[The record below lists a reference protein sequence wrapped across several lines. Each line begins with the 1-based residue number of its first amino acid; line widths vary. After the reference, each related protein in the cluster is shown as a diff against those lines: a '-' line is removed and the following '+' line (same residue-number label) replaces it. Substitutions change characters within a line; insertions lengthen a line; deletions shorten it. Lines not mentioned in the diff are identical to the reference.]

1 MTKITNKGVFIPE
14 QASAATDVAANS
26 QIWAKTTVGGSVL
39 MHTNDA
45 GVDHN
50 INGITRSAD
59 FATTSGTT
67 IAVTG
72 IPLGV
77 ESIDILLEGVS
88 TNGSGEWLIQFGTAS
103 GLETSG
109 YISRS
114 VDDNGNDDGRT
125 THCIITFG
133 VAAGDLRS
141 GIAVAMR
148 LKDITNNTWVW
159 SGNHADNGSPGMN
172 FCAGSKSLGG
182 PITRFDL
189 TNTAGNT
196 WDAGDIVLLYS

>member
-1 MTKITNKGVFIPE
+1 MSKITNTSVFIPE
-14 QASAATDVAANS
+14 GSAAATDVAGSS

-59 FATTSGTT
+59 FSTATGTT
-67 IAVTG
+67 VAVTG

-77 ESIDILLEGVS
+77 ESIDILMEGCS
-88 TNGSGEWLIQFGTAS
+88 TNGTGEWLIQFGTAS

-114 VDDNGNDDGRT
+114 VDDNGSDDGRT
-125 THCIITFG
+125 THCIVTYG

-148 LKDITNNTWVW
+148 LKDITNNTWIW
-159 SGNHADNGSPGMN
+159 SGSHADNGSPAMN
-172 FCAGSKSLGG
+172 FIAGSKSLGG
-182 PITRFDL
+182 ALTRFDL
-189 TNTAGNT
+189 TNTAGDT
-196 WDAGDIVLLYS
+196 WDAGDIVLLYK

>member
-26 QIWAKTTVGGSVL
+26 QIWAKTTVGGSIL

-59 FATTSGTT
+59 FSTATGTT
-67 IAVTG
+67 VSLTG

-77 ESIDILLEGVS
+77 ESIDLLMEGCS
-88 TNGSGEWLIQFGTAS
+88 TNGSGEWLIQLGTAS

-109 YISRS
+109 YRS
-114 VDDNGNDDGRT
+114 QSTDDNGSNDNRT
-125 THCIITFG
+125 THCIFTFS
-133 VAAGDLRS
+133 VASGDLRD
-141 GIAVAMR
+141 GILSFR

-159 SGNHADNGSPGMN
+159 SGSHADNTTPAIN
-172 FCAGSKSLGG
+172 FAAGSKSLGG
-182 PITRFDL
+182 ALTQMAL